1 MLLNPPG
8 EAADASPVES
18 SRRTYFLLLAI
29 ASGLGWS
36 FGLWAAPIVAFV
48 VLETAWTIAEWACER
63 GEAVSP
69 TR

>member
-1 MLLNPPG
+1 
-8 EAADASPVES
+8 VES
-18 SRRTYFLLLAI
+18 SRRTYFLLLAV

-36 FGLWAAPIVAFV
+36 FGLWAAPIVAFL
-48 VLETAWTIAEWACER
+48 VLESAWTIAEWACER